1 MGLLDGEVAIV
12 TGAGR
17 GFGKAIAMRYAAEGA
32 AVALTARSKDELDK
46 TVEAIE
52 AVGGRAL
59 ALPADVTSQGE
70 IASMVETVE
79 NALGPTSLIVS
90 NAGVP
95 WPFGPLW
102 VNDPE
107 QWWAAQEVHIKGPM
121 ILAHAALPG
130 MIERRKGRI
139 IFISAIASHMTVGGL
154 SAYIIGKTA
163 QRRLAELVA
172 CEAGE
177 FGVSAF
183 SIDPGFVFTQ
193 LAEDTMNSPEAQ
205 KYLPQMVDRLREM
218 KAAGGGS
225 QKDYERC
232 AQRCVDLASGRYDAL
247 SGSYSELPDDLDAM
261 LAQARTKKS

>member
-1 MGLLDGEVAIV
+1 MGVLEGHVALV

-17 GFGKAIAMRYAAEGA
+17 GFGRAIAERFAREGA
-32 AVALTARSKDELDK
+32 AVAVTARSKSEIEDVAR
-46 TVEAIE
+46 TIE
-52 AVGGRAL
+52 AAGGRGL
-59 ALPADVTSQGE
+59 AVAGD
-70 IASMVETVE
+70 IIKRDDIE
-79 NALGPTSLIVS
+79 NIVGATEKALGPLTLIVS

-193 LAEDTMNSPEAQ
+193 LAEDTM
-205 KYLPQMVDRLREM
+205 
-218 KAAGGGS
+218 
-225 QKDYERC
+225 
-232 AQRCVDLASGRYDAL
+232 
-247 SGSYSELPDDLDAM
+247 
-261 LAQARTKKS
+261 

>member
-1 MGLLDGEVAIV
+1 MGVLDGHVALV

-17 GFGKAIAMRYAAEGA
+17 GFGRAIAERLAREGA
-32 AVALTARSKDELDK
+32 AVAVTARSKSEIDD
-46 TVEAIE
+46 AARMIE
-52 AVGGRAL
+52 AAGARGFAVAGDITKRG
-59 ALPADVTSQGE
+59 D
-70 IASMVETVE
+70 IE
-79 NALGPTSLIVS
+79 NIVHATEKALGPLSLIVS

-107 QWWAAQEVHIKGPM
+107 KWWAAQEVHVKGPM
-121 ILAHAALPG
+121 MLAHAVLPG
-130 MIERRKGRI
+130 MVARRKGRM
-139 IFISAIASHMTVGGL
+139 IFVSAIASHMTVSGL

-172 CEAGE
+172 FEARDYD
-177 FGVSAF
+177 VSAF

-205 KYLPQMVDRLREM
+205 KYLPNMVERLREM
-218 KAAGGGS
+218 KARGRGS
-225 QKDYERC
+225 DEDYARC

-247 SGSYSELPDDLDAM
+247 SGSYSELPDDLEKM
-261 LAQARTKKS
+261 LREKAAK